1 MTQPPFTLDEPLVR
15 DVPPFAG
22 LAAAA
27 RLTMPQIPIFAERA
41 STDLMRLA
49 DAHRLPL
56 VDDPVFIYS
65 GAGTGP
71 HDLFT
76 LQVALPVD
84 PDHPAVVAF
93 QPTDDHA
100 VKRFDAFRCF
110 AAGYHGPMTHLGDA
124 YAPLMNALR
133 DAGHTP
139 LEQSREV
146 YRRWVAYDAPDNH
159 VEIQLGIRP

>member
-1 MTQPPFTLDEPLVR
+1 MADPPFKLDEPTARLVPPFT
-15 DVPPFAG
+15 G
-22 LAAAA
+22 LTAAA

-41 STDLMRLA
+41 TTNLMRLA
-49 DAHRLPL
+49 DAHRLAL
-56 VDDPVFIYS
+56 TGDPVFIYS

-76 LQVALPVD
+76 MQIALPV
-84 PDHPAVVAF
+84 PDDAADQI

-100 VKRFDAFRCF
+100 VKHFDAFKCF
-110 AAGYHGPMTHLGDA
+110 AVGYRGPMTHIGDA
-124 YAPLMNALR
+124 YAPVMNALR

-146 YRRWVAYDAPDNH
+146 YRRWVAYDSPENH
-159 VEIQLGIRP
+159 VEIQLGIA